1 MNNVSYTSS
10 EVKQRWENK
19 AYKKFLIR
27 FREDTDKEMIDY
39 IEANKERF
47 GTTEIFRAAMEAL
60 IKNGEFETQRN
71 RRELNGSCLF
81 CYNRLIA

>member
-19 AYKKFLIR
+19 AYKKFLVR
-27 FREDTDKEMIDY
+27 FREDADKEIIDY

-60 IKNGEFETQRN
+60 IKNG
-71 RRELNGSCLF
+71 G
-81 CYNRLIA
+81 I

>member
-19 AYKKFLIR
+19 AYKKFLVR
-27 FREDTDKEMIDY
+27 FREDADKEIIDY

-47 GTTEIFRAAMEAL
+47 GTTEIFRAALEAL
-60 IKNGEFETQRN
+60 IKNG
-71 RRELNGSCLF
+71 G
-81 CYNRLIA
+81 I

>member
-19 AYKKFLIR
+19 AYKKFLVR
-27 FREDTDKEMIDY
+27 FREDTDKEIIDY

-60 IKNGEFETQRN
+60 INNG
-71 RRELNGSCLF
+71 G
-81 CYNRLIA
+81 I

>member
-1 MNNVSYTSS
+1 MNNVSYTST

-19 AYKKFLIR
+19 AYKKFLVR
-27 FREDTDKEMIDY
+27 FREDADKEIIDY

-60 IKNGEFETQRN
+60 IKNG
-71 RRELNGSCLF
+71 G
-81 CYNRLIA
+81 I

>member
-19 AYKKFLIR
+19 AYKKFLVR
-27 FREDTDKEMIDY
+27 FREDADKEIIDY

-60 IKNGEFETQRN
+60 INNG
-71 RRELNGSCLF
+71 G
-81 CYNRLIA
+81 I

>member
-19 AYKKFLIR
+19 AYKKFLVR
-27 FREDTDKEMIDY
+27 FREDADKEIIDY

-47 GTTEIFRAAMEAL
+47 GTTEIFRAAMEML
-60 IKNGEFETQRN
+60 INNG
-71 RRELNGSCLF
+71 G
-81 CYNRLIA
+81 I

>member
-19 AYKKFLIR
+19 AYKKFLVR
-27 FREDTDKEMIDY
+27 FREDTDKEIIDY

-47 GTTEIFRAAMEAL
+47 GTTEIFRAAMEML
-60 IKNGEFETQRN
+60 INNG
-71 RRELNGSCLF
+71 G
-81 CYNRLIA
+81 I